1 MRILSQRAP
10 EPPQSAIAGSYGTL
24 HLVMGLRVKVIR
36 YNSIDVVHINF
47 SHALPEDL
55 DGVIAEAIPYV
66 RSRPANSV
74 YTLTEAT
81 GVAISKL
88 SNRKLQEFMEG
99 NRPYVKAAAIFGLTS
114 LGLAVLATLKL
125 ITGRAINA
133 FATKDEALRWLE
145 SQQLDHRPR
154 SSSRPPVPPSPRTSR

>member
-1 MRILSQRAP
+1 
-10 EPPQSAIAGSYGTL
+10 
-24 HLVMGLRVKVIR
+24 MGLRVKVIR
-36 YNSIDVVHINF
+36 FNSIDVVHINF
-47 SHALPEDL
+47 SHARPEDL
-55 DGVIAEAIPYV
+55 ESVIAEAIPFV
-66 RSRPANSV
+66 RSRPLNSV

-99 NRPYVKAAAIFGLTS
+99 NKPYVKAAAIFGLSS

-133 FATKDEALRWLE
+133 FATKDEALRWLDATA
-145 SQQLDHRPR
+145 SGRRDRM
-154 SSSRPPVPPSPRTSR
+154 SSRPPVPPSSRSSR